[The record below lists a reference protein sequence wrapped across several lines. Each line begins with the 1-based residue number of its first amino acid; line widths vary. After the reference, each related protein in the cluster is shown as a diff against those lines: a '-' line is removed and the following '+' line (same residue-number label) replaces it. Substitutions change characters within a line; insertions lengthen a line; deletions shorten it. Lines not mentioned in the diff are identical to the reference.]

1 MVWLIGIGLG
11 LILLI
16 VLVLVTKLHIT
27 IHFNHHQDDD
37 SLVLRIRAWGVRV
50 YTYEVPII
58 AIDKDSPSIELHQK
72 KEAANQKKENEKQ
85 ISKHDIVEKIKLFQR
100 LLENIEGFHQIF
112 KGFLRHM
119 TVNRFE
125 WRTRFGLGDAAW
137 TGAAT
142 GAVWALKG
150 NIVGLTAHY
159 MILDAEPRL
168 SVEPVWQAEDSET
181 DLVCMIS
188 FRIGH
193 AMGAALQIVK
203 FWRGNV
209 FALR

>member
-1 MVWLIGIGLG
+1 MVWLIGIGLA
-11 LILLI
+11 LFLLI
-16 VLVLVTKLHIT
+16 ILVLVTKLHIT
-27 IHFNHHQDDD
+27 IHYNHQHDDD
-37 SLVLRIRAWGVRV
+37 SLVIRFRAWGMLA

-58 AIDKDSPSIELHQK
+58 AIDEDSPSIELQQEKGGPSQK
-72 KEAANQKKENEKQ
+72 KESDKK
-85 ISKHDIVEKIKLFQR
+85 ITKHDILEKIKLFQR
-100 LLENIEGFHQIF
+100 LLENIEGFHQILKRF
-112 KGFLRHM
+112 FRHM
-119 TVNRFE
+119 KVNCFE
-125 WRTRFGLGDAAW
+125 WHTRFGLGDAAW
-137 TGAAT
+137 TGTAT
-142 GAVWALKG
+142 GVVWALKG

-159 MILDAEPRL
+159 MNLVAEPQL
-168 SVEPVWQAEDSET
+168 SVEPVWQVEDSET